1 MFKAKSIILLI
12 LAVVG
17 ATTFFWVGRF
27 TAEPPRFEASAGDNI
42 EQAWQ
47 DFIRAQNETLALM
60 QATDFYGNDQEKA
73 EAYRGVLYSLV
84 GAIKSGALLEHRQ
97 PRFAKSI
104 DWTSKSGMDNPD
116 NNYFVAL
123 IDDAAAYR
131 ISGTRG
137 TTKNLTFQLV
147 IGQPGVG
154 NAGTS
159 TNVSLLNATEM
170 HFEADGRYEIY
181 VGAENPKGHHNW
193 LKTAPG
199 AEALLVRFSHS
210 DWSTEQVGELDIEL
224 LGEQGISAAPL
235 STSIM
240 AEKLRKAAVH
250 LYDRNATW
258 VGYSKMILNMLAA
271 NTLATARATQ
281 GGLVGQYSSLGNWD
295 FGDDQAMII
304 SVAAGN
310 SSYQSI
316 VLGNLWFV
324 SLNYESRTSSFTL
337 DQAYKSSDGLYHFV
351 ISHKDPGI
359 QNWLDTEG
367 HQRGLINLR
376 WQGMSGPLLEHQQ
389 PSARLVPFAQLAK
402 ELPTDALG
410 FDSEQRFEQIRARRK
425 ALHKRFQG

>member
-123 IDDAAAYR
+123 IDDDAEYR

-137 TTKNLTFQLV
+137 TTKNLIFQLV
-147 IGQPGVG
+147 IGQPGVRD
-154 NAGTS
+154 AGTS
-159 TNVSLLNATEM
+159 TNVSLLNDTEM
-170 HFEADGRYEIY
+170 HFEADGSYEIY
-181 VGAENPKGHHNW
+181 VGPDNSSNHNNW

-224 LGEQGISAAPL
+224 IGEEGISAPPL
-235 STSIM
+235 STQAM
-240 AEKLRKAAVH
+240 AEKLRNTAVH

-258 VGYSKMILNMLAA
+258 LAYSKMILDMMPA
-271 NTLATARATQ
+271 NTIAKARSTK

-304 SVAAGN
+304 SVAPAN

-316 VLGNLWFV
+316 VLSNLWFV
-324 SLNYESRTSSFTL
+324 SLDYESRTSSFTL
-337 DQAYKSSDGLYHFV
+337 DQAHKSNDGLYHFV
-351 ISHKDPGI
+351 ISHKNPGI
-359 QNWLDTEG
+359 QNWLDTES

-376 WQGMSGPLLEHQQ
+376 WQGMNGPLLDHQQ
-389 PSARLVPFAQLAK
+389 PSARMVPFKQLAK
-402 ELPTDALG
+402 ELPSDALG
-410 FDSEQRFEQIRARRK
+410 FDSGQRFEQIRARRK